1 MPKHNDGLA
10 MLAQFMT
17 AMGQPVSQG
26 WDDRSGAE
34 LGMKLIAEEA
44 CELEQAFRGLWGVA
58 PLPAA
63 EGRAN
68 FVKEL
73 ADLIYVCY
81 WLAARLGID
90 INEALRLVHESNM
103 SKLDPETCKA
113 LKRADGKVLKGPAY
127 HAPDLGHVVRSVPV
141 TLN

>member
-1 MPKHNDGLA
+1 MSKHNDGLA
-10 MLAQFMT
+10 MLARFMT
-17 AMGQPVSQG
+17 AMEQPLSQG
-26 WDDRSGAE
+26 WDDTEGVY
-34 LGMKLIAEEA
+34 LGSKLILEETK
-44 CELEQAFRGLWGVA
+44 ELFEAIDAYLDDQSSPEHRS
-58 PLPAA
+58 
-63 EGRAN
+63 N

-103 SKLDPETCKA
+103 SKLDPETGKP

-127 HAPDLGHVVRSVPV
+127 HAPDLDHVVRSVPV

>member
-1 MPKHNDGLA
+1 MEGRHSPSAPFHQHGD
-10 MLAQFMT
+10 
-17 AMGQPVSQG
+17 
-26 WDDRSGAE
+26 
-34 LGMKLIAEEA
+34 
-44 CELEQAFRGLWGVA
+44 

-103 SKLDPETCKA
+103 SKLDPETGKA

-127 HAPDLGHVVRSVPV
+127 HAPDLDHVVRSVPV

>member
-1 MPKHNDGLA
+1 
-10 MLAQFMT
+10 
-17 AMGQPVSQG
+17 MGG
-26 WDDRSGAE
+26 R
-34 LGMKLIAEEA
+34 
-44 CELEQAFRGLWGVA
+44 

-103 SKLDPETCKA
+103 SKLDPETGKP

>member
-1 MPKHNDGLA
+1 MPKHDDALA

-17 AMGQPVSQG
+17 AMEQPTSQG
-26 WDDRSGAE
+26 WDDTKGIL
-34 LGMKLIAEEA
+34 LGTKLIAEEA
-44 CELEQAFRGLWGVA
+44 GELFEAISAYLDDTSSPEHRS
-58 PLPAA
+58 
-63 EGRAN
+63 N

-90 INEALRLVHESNM
+90 INQALRLVHASNM
-103 SKLDPETCKA
+103 SKLDPETGKP

-127 HAPDLGHVVRSVPV
+127 HAPDLTHVVRAVPI
-141 TLN
+141 TL